1 MLFGVSNDFN
11 LHSFVEAN
19 AVSGETVGAGPFGTV
34 VVGDLPAGPFTQI
47 RFLDTRRHVN
57 FAPLTV
63 FVAPTFEQAAAA
75 AFAFDELVASGIDSA
90 TRVATRNRFIER
102 D

>member
-1 MLFGVSNDFN
+1 LELFN

-34 VVGDLPAGPFTQI
+34 VVGDLPTGPFTQM
-47 RFLDTRRHVN
+47 RFLDTRRQVN

-63 FVAPTFEQAAAA
+63 FVAPTFEQAVA
-75 AFAFDELVASGIDSA
+75 AFAFDELVASGMASA